1 MEKSE
6 KTNETQKR
14 IIQNDGIIRFK
25 ERLEKSMGRMTNVE
39 LARLCGISETAV
51 RTYLKGKSLPTIDKA
66 AAIAEA
72 CNVDLTWLITGAEP
86 VIPSS
91 EIVKI
96 NESNNNKSMNEIQSM
111 LNDLSK
117 GEIEIIKN
125 FLIREGING
134 LLRVLACKTLVID
147 DRSIEAIVNALPL
160 RPVLK
165 NAIKIG
171 LQNNGEFDREILRF
185 LEGIESTSQKDEL
198 NKTDVG

>member
-6 KTNETQKR
+6 KTNVTQER

-25 ERLEKSMGRMTNVE
+25 ERLEKAMGRMTNVE

-66 AAIAEA
+66 AAIAKA
-72 CNVDLTWLITGAEP
+72 CNVDLTWLITGIEP
-86 VIPSS
+86 VTPPS
-91 EIVKI
+91 EIVKN
-96 NESNNNKSMNEIQSM
+96 NELEINKSMNEVQSM

-134 LLRVLACKTLVID
+134 LLRVLACNPLAID
-147 DRSIEAIVNALPL
+147 DHSIEAIVDALPL
-160 RPVLK
+160 RPVLR

-171 LQNNGEFDREILRF
+171 LQNNGEFDREIFCL
-185 LEGIESTSQKDEL
+185 LEEIKSKGQSDNLAK
-198 NKTDVG
+198 NKIG